1 MFKSIGSIYLM
12 LLPLFADPILE
23 AVLRMID
30 DIRLGSLVAALAIMF
45 FPVVF
50 LGMYSPFAIR
60 LLLLS
65 PLQSGSVSGAVYSIS
80 TFGSIIGTWGTTF
93 ALMPA
98 FGSRAITIGIGVA
111 GALTGL
117 ILILIPFE
125 RKSWRGRASAPA
137 ILAAALLV
145 GSPPPARPPRR
156 G

>member
-1 MFKSIGSIYLM
+1 VIGSIYLM

-23 AVLRMID
+23 AVLGMID

-45 FPVVF
+45 LPVVF

-98 FGSRAITIGIGVA
+98 LGSRAITTRHLPSLVIDN
-111 GALTGL
+111 L
-117 ILILIPFE
+117 IRE
-125 RKSWRGRASAPA
+125 SSR
-137 ILAAALLV
+137 
-145 GSPPPARPPRR
+145 PARPISASGNRR
-156 G
+156 ECT